1 MNNSFNNDKN
11 RTNKT
16 NSISALLHSS
26 AFGGMMSENK
36 LNFVVKQS
44 TIFSFWDS
52 IVGSKFSKFTKPY
65 SIKANKLYVSA
76 KSPVVAQELSLYKTK
91 ILNKVNS
98 YSKALGLEIKDIIF
112 NYKNYTSTNPIKSNA
127 VEDKPVVIEKST
139 LNDIELAKENKEQ
152 IQKSIDKINFLDENQ
167 KQKLADKIAENQKAR
182 IIQDNSNYTID
193 K

>member
-26 AFGGMMSENK
+26 AFSSMMSENK

-98 YSKALGLEIKDIIF
+98 YSQALGLEIKDIIF
-112 NYKNYTSTNPIKSNA
+112 NYKNYTSTNPIKSNT

-167 KQKLADKIAENQKAR
+167 KQKLADKIVQNQKAR
-182 IIQDNSNYTID
+182 IIQDYSNYTID